1 MQYLATG
8 VIRTSHGLKGFVKVH
23 IFSETHT
30 HLTKIK
36 EVLLRKNTAEKSVI
50 IEELKLSGGQVL
62 IKFNN
67 INSPEEGRQF
77 NGWEICIPREYCTA
91 LDENEFYQ
99 ADILDCTVFS
109 DETVIGKIIS
119 VIDGAQAPLLEIK
132 TESGTKLV
140 PYMKQF
146 IASVNIL
153 EKRVNLKV
161 DWILE

>member
-23 IFSETHT
+23 IFSDTHT

-36 EVLLRKNTAEKSVI
+36 EVVLRKNTDEKSVE
-50 IEELKLSGGQVL
+50 IEELKLLGEQVL

-67 INSPEEGRQF
+67 INSPEEGRNF
-77 NGWEICIPREYCTA
+77 NGWEICIPRECCLA
-91 LDENEFYQ
+91 LEENEFYQ
-99 ADILDCTVFS
+99 ADILDCTVFRN
-109 DETVIGKIIS
+109 ETVIGKIIS
-119 VIDGAQAPLLEIK
+119 IIDGAQAPLLEIE

-140 PYMKQF
+140 PYMNQY
-146 IASVNIL
+146 IDSVNIL
-153 EKRVNLKV
+153 NKRVDLKV